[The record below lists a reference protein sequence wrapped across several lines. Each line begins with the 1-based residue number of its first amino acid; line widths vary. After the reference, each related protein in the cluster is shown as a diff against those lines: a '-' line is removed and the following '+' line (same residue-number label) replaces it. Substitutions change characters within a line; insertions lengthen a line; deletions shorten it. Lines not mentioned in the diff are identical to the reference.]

1 MKLEYQQKLFLFSFF
16 FEKKKLKKIRIF
28 DKIMG

>member
-1 MKLEYQQKLFLFSFF
+1 MKLEYQQKLFLFSFCR
-16 FEKKKLKKIRIF
+16 EKKIKKIGIF